1 MLPDYLNSYDPLKE
15 RLSGSNE
22 KNQEKIKDAL
32 QQILSGRA
40 GNPEFGAVDGSAEHI
55 ALRMLGGNT
64 GRFAGNYVIKNY
76 DDLDPMVK
84 DMVPLYGK
92 DITETEGALE
102 KQKEMPVL
110 PRVVESARRRQ
121 SERRAKAVE
130 RQEAKKLTLDEIR
143 RKHEKAV
150 REEPDGG
157 VSQEGAY
164 EEEFINSFVGRP
176 AKKRRFF
183 SANQNPD
190 TENDMDNIGYQ
201 EGGTVPV
208 DAQGNVPPQA
218 VAGDVVNGAPMGM
231 VDVPNGGGPVDDG
244 VPTELPEGAVV
255 INAAAIRLHGT
266 ETIDNLINTAVDEL
280 LSEGVQISMQDPN
293 PEDNVPVAIS
303 NGEYIIPP
311 EVAEKIGYKKLED
324 MNERGRAYLQ
334 KQEAQEKQQAEA
346 QQQPSQPPQ
355 QPPEGFMG
363 AQMPPEQGAAP
374 PAPVQSEE
382 QAMAMMGM
390 MDGGRVPYAEGT
402 GFVGKLFSG
411 FGQAFKEAFFPFGSS
426 DFDPAESAVDKMLMV
441 PTAPKGKVTVG
452 DISSTGLPDALVGK
466 SFKSIGDMEFGG
478 GYQEKFDKA
487 RKAAASPASIKENPQ
502 YRNAPSKRKKADGGR
517 VNYAVGSNT
526 AVEAPTPPAVETA
539 EVEDAKSFNSEEM
552 SAFGNAFAQ
561 AYKQTF
567 MPESENLT
575 EGVPQRNYADSFIT
589 DTDPLRSSSVL
600 PETFRPQAG
609 KAQSY
614 RPQAVA
620 EGGFVGDY
628 NYAQPQ
634 QATMGTPFPNAVDSN
649 PQQSQ
654 SFLRPNDAKK
664 KFRVGLADGTTTP
677 KPKDKPPYALPLSP
691 EQEELLNDQTF
702 LNEFANGDREAAE
715 RIFTQR
721 TDHYAI
727 TQDGRPEVKIYDW
740 KLKKFLP
747 YTDNGGNKT
756 IGGINVQDKSHK
768 LNKSKGVSISEYLV
782 AHTSHLKKAND
793 WVTNNPSYEPIREV
807 IVDMKFNMKPNGFN
821 QFIKQRFGKA
831 VEEGNF
837 DVASKELLIGKNE
850 NSPSNYATQVPNRA
864 KANSKRLKSLGQQ
877 FFKEKYPD
885 ITENQYTNNISFS
898 TKAEDMSM
906 EPSDSFV
913 PLPVKFNVSQRTA
926 IQNAEN
932 AEKQKDIHNARV
944 DKMLGRLP
952 PGTSPGFTGF

>member
-40 GNPEFGAVDGSAEHI
+40 GNPEFGAVHGSAEHI

-64 GRFAGNYVIKNY
+64 GRFAGNYVLKNY
-76 DDLDPMVK
+76 DELDPMVK

-807 IVDMKFNMKPNGFN
+807 IVDMRFNMTTKGFK
-821 QFIKQRFGKA
+821 QFTEKRFGKA
-831 VEEGNF
+831 VKAKDF
-837 DVASKELLIGKNE
+837 DTAGDELLIGE
-850 NSPSNYATQVPNRA
+850 NKTSPSNYYTQVGDRAEKNRE
-864 KANSKRLKSLGQQ
+864 KIKSLG
-877 FFKEKYPD
+877 KEH
-885 ITENQYTNNISFS
+885 IETLSSEL
-898 TKAEDMSM
+898 
-906 EPSDSFV
+906 SDSFV

>member
-64 GRFAGNYVIKNY
+64 GRFAGNYVLKNY

-84 DMVPLYGK
+84 DIVGAIDPKMGSYGSSDSFAGDFKAGSAEEKARMEAVNADPLQRPFS
-92 DITETEGALE
+92 ETPKSVRL
-102 KQKEMPVL
+102 
-110 PRVVESARRRQ
+110 
-121 SERRAKAVE
+121 AVE

-452 DISSTGLPDALVGK
+452 DITGLPDALAGK
-466 SFKSIGDMEFGG
+466 SFKSIGDMDFGDG
-478 GYQEKFDKA
+478 GRYQKAFDEA
-487 RKAAASPASIKENPQ
+487 RKTDVSPTSIEENPQ

-727 TQDGRPEVKIYDW
+727 TQDGEPEVKIYDW

-807 IVDMKFNMKPNGFN
+807 IVDMRFNMTTKGFK
-821 QFIKQRFGKA
+821 QFTEKRFGKA
-831 VEEGNF
+831 VKAKDF
-837 DVASKELLIGKNE
+837 DTAGDELLIGE
-850 NSPSNYATQVPNRA
+850 NKTSPSNYYTQVGDRAEKNRE
-864 KANSKRLKSLGQQ
+864 KIKSLG
-877 FFKEKYPD
+877 KEH
-885 ITENQYTNNISFS
+885 IETLSSEL
-898 TKAEDMSM
+898 
-906 EPSDSFV
+906 SDSFV